1 MVPPRPAACGATRR
15 IVMAVRLA
23 DMSGMAGMAGMGAAL
38 AEGLGTS
45 SS

>member
-1 MVPPRPAACGATRR
+1 
-15 IVMAVRLA
+15 MAVRLA

>member
-1 MVPPRPAACGATRR
+1 
-15 IVMAVRLA
+15 MAVRLA

-45 SS
+45 GS

>member
-1 MVPPRPAACGATRR
+1 
-15 IVMAVRLA
+15 MAVRLA
-23 DMSGMAGMAGMGAAL
+23 DMSGMAGTAGMGAAL